1 LVRGEKINLALAKN
15 QKGKGGLLIEEEE
28 AKENQS
34 ENFPSKAESG
44 ELRGI
49 YY

>member
-15 QKGKGGLLIEEEE
+15 QKGKGGLLIEEE